1 MENEEMKENSGE
13 EMVSSLCTKLGT
25 VIDRA
30 LSDEDQFRRY
40 IVQEKGRNADGD
52 SVTENVERI
61 YGKVDFKSVK
71 EAAGAIK
78 ALADSVRSRSTP
90 DDDEQIA
97 VSFFGAEEYA
107 E

>member
-1 MENEEMKENSGE
+1 MKNEEKITD
-13 EMVSSLCTKLGT
+13 MVGTLTEKLGG

-40 IVQEKGRNADGD
+40 IVQEKGKDADGA

-61 YGKVDFKSVK
+61 YGKVDFRSVK

-78 ALADSVRSRSTP
+78 ALADSVRSTAADG
-90 DDDEQIA
+90 DDGVT
-97 VSFFGAEEYA
+97 VSFFGAEEYSD
-107 E
+107 

>member
-1 MENEEMKENSGE
+1 MENEELKEKEGE
-13 EMVSSLCTKLGT
+13 EMVSSLCTKLGS

-40 IVQEKGRNADGD
+40 IVQGKGRNADGD

-78 ALADSVRSRSTP
+78 ALADSVRSRGSGDE
-90 DDDEQIA
+90 DDGIA
-97 VSFFGAEEYA
+97 VSFIGAEEYA
-107 E
+107 D